1 MSDAFL
7 VSKLTLTW
15 SSKSSNAAIHPTI
28 LGSWLF
34 FLSIQLVTW
43 LVGWLVG
50 VSSVFYCRWCFLV
63 KDISFICKWYQWITI
78 IHYERCMCDP
88 QKTLSKMA
96 SSYCCWEHR
105 QQKYIHTKNIIF
117 RDVSY
122 IKMEFLHIILIVC
135 LHDGPYFLICGC
147 LLSIFFSL
155 FRLAVLV
162 LFILI
167 CFQPFLSIYY
177 LCVCCFHSK
186 LHLYA

>member
-15 SSKSSNAAIHPTI
+15 SSKSSNAAAIHPTI
-28 LGSWLF
+28 LSSWLF
-34 FLSIQLVTW
+34 SLSIYWVGCLVA
-43 LVGWLVG
+43 WLVG

-78 IHYERCMCDP
+78 IHYERWMYDP
-88 QKTLSKMA
+88 QKTWSKMA
-96 SSYCCWEHR
+96 SSYCCWEQR

-147 LLSIFFSL
+147 LLSIFFFFFLVLL
-155 FRLAVLV
+155 FR
-162 LFILI
+162 FY
-167 CFQPFLSIYY
+167 LS
-177 LCVCCFHSK
+177 
-186 LHLYA
+186 